1 MEQYDKIYFIETIN
15 GYILDIKNVLL
26 EFDSRSIKSEDFKII
41 VMEVLSSLKNIEK
54 FIHHTK
60 NNFVTSSSVDVIDIK
75 TREFKERLFM
85 MDNVIEEDP
94 SSALKKLKIIL
105 NTLILSLQY
114 FSQTP
119 DGIIECDRNVVDVEQ
134 DVTIFTNKNKLIW
147 GDMNR
152 ITKTK
157 NLDINFK
164 FNLKI
169 CIGSIIDNISTY
181 EILIRCDDLEKD
193 FDYKYTILK
202 DVILLN
208 MHNYINSDA
217 NADALNVLCKNILKE
232 EHFGLYLELNS
243 FVNQHMIR

>member
-1 MEQYDKIYFIETIN
+1 MEQYDKVYFIETVN
-15 GYILDIKNVLL
+15 DYILGIKDVLL

-41 VMEVLSSLKNIEK
+41 VMEVLTSLKNIEK
-54 FIHHTK
+54 FIHYTK
-60 NNFVTSSSVDVIDIK
+60 NNYVTSSSVDIIDIK
-75 TREFKERLFM
+75 AREFKERLFM
-85 MDNVIEEDP
+85 MDNRIEKDP
-94 SSALKKLKIIL
+94 SLALTKLKIIL
-105 NTLILSLQY
+105 NTLIVSLQY

-119 DGIIECDRNVVDVEQ
+119 DGVIECNRNVVDIEQ
-134 DVTIFTNKNKLIW
+134 DVTIFTNKNKLTW

-181 EILIRCDDLEKD
+181 NVLIRCDDLEKD

-208 MHNYINSDA
+208 IHNCINSDA
-217 NADALNVLCKNILKE
+217 NAEALNLLCKNIIKE
-232 EHFGLYLELNS
+232 EHFGLCLELNS
-243 FVNQHMIR
+243 LVDQHITR